1 MKDKNKT
8 KLFNSQILE
17 KTPKK
22 KVKKSFLKPE
32 IEEEELKSQT
42 LVEKHTLT
50 PKQKHIFINN
60 SISDASNLFE
70 SCNLHN
76 NVNTKKNKSSRRADT
91 EFSDSNTIVFSLT
104 DVCKELENSRSV
116 VLIQSVFRGYLVRAK
131 KNLLNLKSNNNQST
145 INECDVI
152 YKKKTPVRIKK
163 CKQRIKN
170 TSRSSS
176 NILKSEHDFSK
187 ILEQQKNIDRENY
200 LITKVYIINK
210 KLEINK
216 IKYIQAYWKIIY
228 KKIKKFAFNQMKS
241 VIFDYSGIKNSNSI
255 NNNSS
260 FLYMSQ
266 VNPYQITNISNISN
280 NFRSMISYG
289 RNSMDENDNQSERNL
304 NIIDEYNTHKYD
316 MDFLN
321 SYVKTTHLTKLQ
333 NQSIN
338 LNELQSFSNK
348 EKNINYR
355 SLYLNNLDRKTY
367 QFENAPVFFK
377 RRAMNL
383 NKTLSDGIN
392 IGDNYDIKVIDNNLN
407 IWKKNELNVK
417 VNTNHIFKYQ
427 YLIPKR
433 HFILI
438 ETKRK
443 EKKLCLNNKKQS
455 IIPKPNVS
463 NLKKIH
469 VKSRIKK
476 TKSYSKKT
484 KNSKNNSN
492 NNIIGLST
500 TKSGCLLQN
509 VKNNILIKTPV
520 TIKKK
525 KLTKK
530 QIIINSYKVD
540 ERNKY
545 EPVLELERKLI
556 MEKPNI
562 PTPVKKNKKKVR
574 KYIK

>member
-1 MKDKNKT
+1 
-8 KLFNSQILE
+8 
-17 KTPKK
+17 
-22 KVKKSFLKPE
+22 
-32 IEEEELKSQT
+32 
-42 LVEKHTLT
+42 
-50 PKQKHIFINN
+50 
-60 SISDASNLFE
+60 
-70 SCNLHN
+70 
-76 NVNTKKNKSSRRADT
+76 
-91 EFSDSNTIVFSLT
+91 
-104 DVCKELENSRSV
+104 
-116 VLIQSVFRGYLVRAK
+116 
-131 KNLLNLKSNNNQST
+131 
-145 INECDVI
+145 
-152 YKKKTPVRIKK
+152 
-163 CKQRIKN
+163 
-170 TSRSSS
+170 
-176 NILKSEHDFSK
+176 
-187 ILEQQKNIDRENY
+187 
-200 LITKVYIINK
+200 
-210 KLEINK
+210 
-216 IKYIQAYWKIIY
+216 
-228 KKIKKFAFNQMKS
+228 
-241 VIFDYSGIKNSNSI
+241 
-255 NNNSS
+255 
-260 FLYMSQ
+260 
-266 VNPYQITNISNISN
+266 
-280 NFRSMISYG
+280 
-289 RNSMDENDNQSERNL
+289 
-304 NIIDEYNTHKYD
+304 
-316 MDFLN
+316 
-321 SYVKTTHLTKLQ
+321 
-333 NQSIN
+333 
-338 LNELQSFSNK
+338 
-348 EKNINYR
+348 
-355 SLYLNNLDRKTY
+355 
-367 QFENAPVFFK
+367 
-377 RRAMNL
+377 MNL